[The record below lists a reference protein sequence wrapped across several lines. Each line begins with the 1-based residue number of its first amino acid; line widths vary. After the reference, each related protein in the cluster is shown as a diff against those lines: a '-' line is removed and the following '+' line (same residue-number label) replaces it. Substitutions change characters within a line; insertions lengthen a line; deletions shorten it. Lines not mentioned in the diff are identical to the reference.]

1 MRIEIGYKFI
11 LGFLLVILASVIV
24 AQVVDLLNIV
34 EDDLLQRMIS
44 ALMSICIGLVLGWLF
59 TKGFTG
65 DFRELTNT
73 TEIISQGDL
82 SRYIDISAKKI
93 FPDETVDL
101 ANAINRML
109 GNLRELV
116 GHIKSS
122 SSNVSD
128 SAQSLS
134 TSAEEINASTE
145 EIASTIEQV
154 SRGAEHQA
162 EMVETTSGI
171 IKEIAGNIEQVAST
185 ARELSQT
192 SDKSQ
197 EEARNAG
204 DMVDSAMERMM
215 EVLDDMEKIGIDMLR
230 FSEQAKEIGKIVEV
244 IGGVAQQTNLLALN
258 ATIEAA
264 RAGEYGRGFAVVADE
279 IRKLSESTTKFAEE
293 ITGIV
298 KVIDDSSEETMSD
311 LRDVLKNVQ
320 DGKDVINS
328 AVNSLNGVVRIALDS
343 LHELNRISTLTQEQS
358 YGAEK
363 MVKAVDEIA
372 RVAEDN
378 AAATEEV
385 SAATEEQTASM
396 EEMASAAQELSDT
409 AERLKNIV
417 NSFKLDPELEV

>member
-11 LGFLLVILASVIV
+11 LGFLLVILASVV
-24 AQVVDLLNIV
+24 VTQLVDLLNIV
-34 EDDLLQRMIS
+34 DDDLLQRMIT

-59 TKGFTG
+59 TKGFTR

-82 SRYIDISAKKI
+82 SQYIDISAKKI

-116 GHIKSS
+116 GHIKSTAS
-122 SSNVSD
+122 HVSD

-134 TSAEEINASTE
+134 ASAEEINASTE

-171 IKEIAGNIEQVAST
+171 IKEIAGNIEKVAST
-185 ARELSQT
+185 ARDLSQT

-197 EEARNAG
+197 DEARNAG
-204 DMVDSAMERMM
+204 EMVDSAMERMR
-215 EVLDDMEKIGIDMLR
+215 EVLEDMEKIGMDMLQ
-230 FSEQAKEIGKIVEV
+230 FSEKAKEIGKIVEV

-279 IRKLSESTTKFAEE
+279 IRKLSESTTRFAEE

-311 LRDVLKNVQ
+311 VRDVLKNVQ

-343 LHELNRISTLTQEQS
+343 LHELNRISTLTQDQS
-358 YGAEK
+358 AGAEK

-378 AAATEEV
+378 AAATEQV

-409 AERLKNIV
+409 ADRLKNIV
-417 NSFKLDPELEV
+417 NSFKLDPEIEV